1 MYKNFKISGFCDE
14 ASSDIVT
21 QFETISKLGVE
32 YFEPRVVNGKNIS
45 TLTEEETAELFAIME
60 NYGICASSIGSPIGK
75 IKTTDNF
82 EEHFEVFKNTV
93 RIAKTL
99 GCKYIR
105 MFSFFIP
112 ENEDFDAYTDFVVEK
127 LRLMVDYAEKEGVI
141 LLHENEKGI
150 YGNIARRCK
159 TLFER
164 IVSPSF
170 RAVFDF
176 SNFIECGENTLEA
189 YEMMK
194 PYIEY
199 IHIKDNKNGTE
210 VLPAG
215 HGDGNIEAIL
225 KDVYANGYNGF
236 LSLEPH
242 LTKYV
247 LPDNL
252 SDLVKSFESDDEKKY
267 ALAYEALTA
276 VLDKIAK

>member
-21 QFETISKLGVE
+21 QFETISKLGVK
-32 YFEPRVVNGKNIS
+32 YFEPRGINDKNIS
-45 TLTEEETAELFAIME
+45 SLTVEETAELLAIME
-60 NYGICASSIGSPIGK
+60 NYGIGASSIGSPIGK
-75 IKTTDNF
+75 IKPSDDFN
-82 EEHFEVFKNTV
+82 EHFELFKNTV

-105 MFSFFIP
+105 MFSFYLP
-112 ENEDFDAYTDFVVEK
+112 EDEDFDSYTDFVVEK
-127 LRLMVDYAEKEGVI
+127 LKLMVEYAEKEGVV

-150 YGNIARRCK
+150 YGNVARRCRM
-159 TLFER
+159 LFEK
-164 IVSPSF
+164 IQSPSF

-189 YEMMK
+189 YKMLK

-199 IHIKDNKNGTE
+199 IHIKDNKEGKT

-215 HGDGNIEAIL
+215 FGDGNIEAIL
-225 KDVYANGYNGF
+225 KDIYADGYNGF

-242 LTKYV
+242 LFNYEI
-247 LPDNL
+247 PENAD
-252 SDLVKSFESDDEKKY
+252 DLVNSFETNNEKKY
-267 ALAYEALTA
+267 AIAYEALISI
-276 VLDKIAK
+276 LDKISE